1 VLAFTRRP
9 ESAVAVD
16 RDMEGIMQCNA
27 LQQQDCNVDM
37 VGNWFLVFIFV
48 VFFIRRE
55 EKGRKRK

>member
-1 VLAFTRRP
+1 MLAFTRRP

-16 RDMEGIMQCNA
+16 RDMEGIMQCHA

-37 VGNWFLVFIFV
+37 VGNWFLVFIF
-48 VFFIRRE
+48 FFIRRE